1 MKADLTFNPHIGTT
15 HNVFQS
21 SMRNAKTMEE
31 TEGPSLLSD
40 GPSFNRHT
48 YMSLSLS

>member
-1 MKADLTFNPHIGTT
+1 MKADLILGPYISMIHIAF
-15 HNVFQS
+15 HSFV
-21 SMRNAKTMEE
+21 RNAKTTEE